1 MPKQDL
7 WSCLPTLA
15 WEEQQG
21 TEDRCVPGWKK
32 GCVHHASTNSSGG
45 ERMHW
50 SRNSAMKLR
59 EHFKTGTGS
68 CSCSSHHW
76 ATFIKDM
83 AEPLCPTVVKKSKQ
97 KKHWGILNSSP
108 APQISFFCLQQLD
121 IQKAFVLQNW
131 SSDPCHSWG
140 HTRGFTRSSLV
151 LKYIQQRTICHWL
164 SIWKLM
170 T

>member
-1 MPKQDL
+1 MKL
-7 WSCLPTLA
+7 SSYTGLRRT
-15 WEEQQG
+15 G
-21 TEDRCVPGWKK
+21 RDRRQVCSRLKERL
-32 GCVHHASTNSSGG
+32 CTQASTNSSGA

-83 AEPLCPTVVKKSKQ
+83 AEPLCPTVVKKTKQ

-108 APQISFFCLQQLD
+108 APQISLFCLQQLD

-131 SSDPCHSWG
+131 SSDPCYSWG

-170 T
+170 TQ